1 MSAKLAQKWD
11 EIYQARTDT
20 PQPAYVL
27 QQHLAWL
34 PQTGTALDVASGQ
47 GGNALALAAHG
58 LATAAWDLSPVA
70 IAQIQQRAAAD
81 KLPVTSAVHDIER
94 TPPAANSLEVIV
106 VSHFLHRPL
115 CAALTAAL
123 KPNGW
128 LLYQTFC
135 THKPAGVGPNNPDF
149 VLQENEL
156 LTLFSPLI
164 VRAYHDGAADGKA
177 PHLPQG
183 IAWLVAQ
190 KGSH

>member
-1 MSAKLAQKWD
+1 MTENIARKWD
-11 EIYQARTDT
+11 SIYQARTDT
-20 PQPAYVL
+20 PQPAHVL

-34 PQTGTALDVASGQ
+34 PQTGTALDVACGQ

-58 LATAAWDLSPVA
+58 LDTLAWDLSPVA
-70 IAQIQQRAAAD
+70 IAQIQQRATAD
-81 KLPVTSAVHDIER
+81 KLPLTAARHDIER
-94 TPPAANSLEVIV
+94 TPPAAKSLDVIV

-135 THKPAGVGPNNPDF
+135 QHKPAGMGPNNPDF

-156 LTLFSPLI
+156 LHLFSPLI
-164 VRAYHDGAADGKA
+164 VRAYHDGAAGNNA

-183 IAWLVAQ
+183 IAWFVAQ
-190 KGSH
+190 KGAH